1 MKMKFHFTRT
11 PDGDIEVEGN
21 DVGECT
27 MKAFNE
33 RMKQITPTKI
43 AGEVIE

>member
-11 PDGDIEVEGN
+11 TDGDIEVEGN